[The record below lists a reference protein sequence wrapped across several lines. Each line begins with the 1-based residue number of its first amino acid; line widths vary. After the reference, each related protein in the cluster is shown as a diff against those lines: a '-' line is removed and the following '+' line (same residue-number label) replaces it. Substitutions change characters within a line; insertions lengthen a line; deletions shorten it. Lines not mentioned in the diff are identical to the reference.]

1 MQLHMEDVVLRC
13 VREAVQAMGIANHP
27 DFDTNTNE
35 LDTNLHEIGV
45 DSIIVGALHS
55 RLRRETGVSNLTG
68 QFTSLF

>member
-1 MQLHMEDVVLRC
+1 MEDVVLRC